1 MDVSAPAWERRYGLK
16 VSCTDLIIVFVAV
29 FGAQFLRFGLRT
41 EDVDVAIIDRTEV
54 VVAYSLISLALALGW
69 FITLGIGESRDPKV
83 FGIGPVEYKRVVGLT
98 FFTFGLYAII
108 AFSLRAQVGRGY
120 LLIALPVGLVLLLLS
135 RWLWRKRLHRQRRR
149 HRNIYRAL
157 VVGEREKSAHVARQI
172 ARNRHAG
179 FGLLGAV
186 TELGS
191 NQELLPGLPVVASYD
206 DLLEAVDR
214 LKVDTLIMTSPDS
227 IAPERMRRIGWELE
241 ARNVDLIVTVA
252 LTDIAGPRIHTTP
265 ISGLPLIHVEHPK
278 FSGRKQFAKRVFDL
292 LGSSCLL
299 IFLSPVLLA
308 IALWVRVDSRG
319 PVFFS
324 QHRVGQGGRSFR
336 MLKFRSMVVDAEDQ
350 LNGLLDRSEGNGVL
364 FKIKNDPRVTRAG
377 AFLRKHSLDELPQ
390 LFNVFRGDMSL
401 VGPRPPLPSEVASY
415 EDWVHRRL
423 MVKPGITGLWQ
434 VSGRSELSWGDSV
447 RLDLYYVENWSM
459 IGDLAILWKTVRE
472 VLKPE
477 GAY

>member
-1 MDVSAPAWERRYGLK
+1 MSAPAWERRYGLK
-16 VSCTDLIIVFVAV
+16 LALTDFIIVFVAV
-29 FGAQFLRFGLRT
+29 FGAQVLRFGIRT
-41 EDVDVAIIDRTEV
+41 EDVDVALIASTEV
-54 VVAYSLISLALALGW
+54 VVTYSLVSLALALSW

-83 FGIGPVEYKRVVGLT
+83 FGIGPVEYKRVVSLT
-98 FFTFGLYAII
+98 LFTFGLYAII

-120 LLIALPVGLVLLLLS
+120 LLIALPAGLLLLLLS
-135 RWLWRKRLHRQRRR
+135 RWLWRKRLHRQRAR

-157 VVGEREKSAHVARQI
+157 VVGERTKSAHIAQQI

-191 NQELLPGLPVVASYD
+191 NAELLPGLPVVASYD

-292 LGSSCLL
+292 LGSAAL
-299 IFLSPVLLA
+299 IVLTAPIMLAVAIAVKVSSKGPVLY
-308 IALWVRVDSRG
+308 
-319 PVFFS
+319 S
-324 QHRVGQGGRSFR
+324 QQRVGLSGGEFP
-336 MLKFRSMVVDAEDQ
+336 MLKFRSMVQNADQ
-350 LNGLLDRSEGNGVL
+350 QLAGLLQAQGTSDVPLHKVE
-364 FKIKNDPRVTRAG
+364 NDPRITPVGKIIR
-377 AFLRKHSLDELPQ
+377 RYSLDELPQ
-390 LFNVFRGDMSL
+390 LFNVFVGSMSL
-401 VGPRPPLPSEVASY
+401 VGPRPQRDAEVALY
-415 EDWVHRRL
+415 QDHHHRRL
-423 MVKPGITGLWQ
+423 KVKPGITGLWQ
-434 VSGRSELSWGDSV
+434 VSGRSDLTWEDAI

-459 IGDLAILWKTVRE
+459 VGDLLILWRTVRA
-472 VLKPE
+472 VVAPV
-477 GAY
+477 GAV

>member
-1 MDVSAPAWERRYGLK
+1 MSAPAWERRYGLK
-16 VSCTDLIIVFVAV
+16 LALTDFIIVFVAV
-29 FGAQFLRFGLRT
+29 FGAQVLRFGIRT
-41 EDVDVAIIDRTEV
+41 EDVDVALIASTEV
-54 VVAYSLISLALALGW
+54 VVTYSLVSLALALSW

-83 FGIGPVEYKRVVGLT
+83 FGIGPVEYKRVVSLT
-98 FFTFGLYAII
+98 LFTFGLYAII

-120 LLIALPVGLVLLLLS
+120 LLIALPAGLLLLLLS
-135 RWLWRKRLHRQRRR
+135 RWLWRKRLHRQRAR

-157 VVGEREKSAHVARQI
+157 VVGERTKSAHIAQQI

-191 NQELLPGLPVVASYD
+191 NAELLPGLPVVASYD

-292 LGSSCLL
+292 LGSAAL
-299 IFLSPVLLA
+299 IVLTAPIMLAVAIAVKVSSKGPVLY
-308 IALWVRVDSRG
+308 
-319 PVFFS
+319 S
-324 QHRVGQGGRSFR
+324 QQRVGLSGGEFP
-336 MLKFRSMVVDAEDQ
+336 MLKFRSMVQNADQ
-350 LNGLLDRSEGNGVL
+350 QLAGLLQAQGTSDVPLHKVE
-364 FKIKNDPRVTRAG
+364 NDPRITPLGKIIR
-377 AFLRKHSLDELPQ
+377 RYSLDELPQ
-390 LFNVFRGDMSL
+390 LFNVFVGSMSL
-401 VGPRPPLPSEVASY
+401 VGPRPQRDAEVALY
-415 EDWVHRRL
+415 QDHHHRRL
-423 MVKPGITGLWQ
+423 KVKPGITGLWQ
-434 VSGRSELSWGDSV
+434 VSGRSDLTWEDAI

-459 IGDLAILWKTVRE
+459 VGDLLILWRTVRA
-472 VLKPE
+472 VVAPV
-477 GAY
+477 GAV